1 MINET
6 TIGAIRDLD
15 IPCRYR
21 PDGRC
26 GRTKG
31 VEGMNGDTINMQEL
45 KELAGILNPD
55 LLRFMELAQNMD
67 TVLMP
72 VKGDKLI
79 FASQAAEV
87 LHVGAGMIYRY
98 VEEGLLRAVYEK
110 YNTTPK
116 ENQISCR
123 ICGGGV
129 HSGTLCPKYKG
140 IVHHKHCQECEYFIS
155 IMWQCRYR
163 LAKKGD

>member
-1 MINET
+1 
-6 TIGAIRDLD
+6 
-15 IPCRYR
+15 
-21 PDGRC
+21 
-26 GRTKG
+26 
-31 VEGMNGDTINMQEL
+31 MNGDTINIQEL

-98 VEEGLLRAVYEK
+98 VEEGLLRAVY
-110 YNTTPK
+110 TP
-116 ENQISCR
+116 
-123 ICGGGV
+123 
-129 HSGTLCPKYKG
+129 HSGKRKFWLSEVKA
-140 IVHHKHCQECEYFIS
+140 
-155 IMWQCRYR
+155 
-163 LAKKGD
+163 LAKEEPLDGKEGRCDEVGDI